1 MDSCFEF
8 GHAGLVIGNSLRSH
22 RFNIIMYIHTAT
34 LGMCRDMLCDQ
45 FKIITSDIIH
55 HNE

>member
-22 RFNIIMYIHTAT
+22 RFNTAT

-45 FKIITSDIIH
+45 FKIITSVIIH